1 MYFVIAGGGEVGFH
15 LAKALLESSH
25 EVMLLESD
33 RRRAQVIEEKLG
45 SVVLNAPA
53 DEGRYQLEAGCQ
65 RADAVIAVTGEDP
78 ANLIICQLAKWKCNV
93 PRVIARVNDPKNEIV
108 FKALGIDET
117 ISSTRVI
124 MNVIEQELPS
134 GGFLPL
140 MPLTGSHLELIE
152 AEIAAGTPSAG
163 KSIGSLGL
171 PDGAAIGGIV
181 RKGAVVPSVTGQ
193 VVRHVDDDRVRPEEQ
208 ADLQP
213 QSGLVVQHVFPDVMR
228 DELREHD
235 RDRTFVILA
244 RSCIDVR
251 EQPRDERA
259 IRRFDHDQRDA
270 VVARAPACPH

>member
-1 MYFVIAGGGEVGFH
+1 MYFVIAGGGQVGFH

-33 RRRAQVIEEKLG
+33 RRRAQVIEAELG

-78 ANLIICQLAKWKCNV
+78 ANLIICQLAKWKCHV

-152 AEIAAGTPSAG
+152 AEIAAGTPAAG
-163 KSIGSLGL
+163 RSIGTLGL
-171 PDGAAIGGIV
+171 PEGAAIGGIV
-181 RKGAVVPSVTGQ
+181 RKGSVVHADDETKLQVGDRIVVLSPTAV
-193 VVRHVDDDRVRPEEQ
+193 EN
-208 ADLQP
+208 
-213 QSGLVVQHVFPDVMR
+213 
-228 DELREHD
+228 
-235 RDRTFVILA
+235 
-244 RSCIDVR
+244 DVR
-251 EQPRDERA
+251 KA
-259 IRRFDHDQRDA
+259 LFG
-270 VVARAPACPH
+270 

>member
-25 EVMLLESD
+25 VVMLLESD

-53 DEGRYQLEAGCQ
+53 DEGRYQMEAGCQ

-163 KSIGSLGL
+163 KAIGSLGL
-171 PDGAAIGGIV
+171 PEGAAIGGIV
-181 RKGAVVPSVTGQ
+181 RKGSVV
-193 VVRHVDDDRVRPEEQ
+193 HADDDTKLQVGDRIVVLSPTKDEAGVRK
-208 ADLQP
+208 ALF
-213 QSGLVVQHVFPDVMR
+213 G
-228 DELREHD
+228 
-235 RDRTFVILA
+235 
-244 RSCIDVR
+244 
-251 EQPRDERA
+251 
-259 IRRFDHDQRDA
+259 
-270 VVARAPACPH
+270 

>member
-33 RRRAQVIEEKLG
+33 RRRAQVIEEQLG
-45 SVVLNAPA
+45 SIVLNAPA

-65 RADAVIAVTGEDP
+65 RADAVIAVTGQD
-78 ANLIICQLAKWKCNV
+78 AVNLIVCQLAKWQCNV

-134 GGFLPL
+134 GGFMPL

-152 AEIAAGTPSAG
+152 AEIAAGTPAAG
-163 KSIGSLGL
+163 RAIGSLGL
-171 PDGAAIGGIV
+171 PDGAAVGGIV
-181 RKGAVVPSVTGQ
+181 RNGSVV
-193 VVRHVDDDRVRPEEQ
+193 HADDDTKLHVGDRIVVLSPTKDEAGVRK
-208 ADLQP
+208 ALF
-213 QSGLVVQHVFPDVMR
+213 G
-228 DELREHD
+228 
-235 RDRTFVILA
+235 
-244 RSCIDVR
+244 
-251 EQPRDERA
+251 
-259 IRRFDHDQRDA
+259 
-270 VVARAPACPH
+270 

>member
-78 ANLIICQLAKWKCNV
+78 ANLIICQLAKWNCKV

-134 GGFLPL
+134 GGFMPL

-171 PDGAAIGGIV
+171 PEGAAIGGIV
-181 RKGAVVPSVTGQ
+181 RKGSVVVHADDETKLQ
-193 VVRHVDDDRVRPEEQ
+193 VGDRIVVLSPTKDEAGVRKV
-208 ADLQP
+208 LF
-213 QSGLVVQHVFPDVMR
+213 G
-228 DELREHD
+228 
-235 RDRTFVILA
+235 
-244 RSCIDVR
+244 
-251 EQPRDERA
+251 
-259 IRRFDHDQRDA
+259 
-270 VVARAPACPH
+270 

>member
-1 MYFVIAGGGEVGFH
+1 MYFVIAGGGQVGFH

-33 RRRAQVIEEKLG
+33 RRRAQVIEAELG

-163 KSIGSLGL
+163 IAIGKLGL
-171 PDGAAIGGIV
+171 PEGAAIGGIV
-181 RKGAVVPSVTGQ
+181 RKGVVV
-193 VVRHVDDDRVRPEEQ
+193 HADDDTKLQVGDRIVVLSPTSAENGVRK
-208 ADLQP
+208 ALF
-213 QSGLVVQHVFPDVMR
+213 G
-228 DELREHD
+228 
-235 RDRTFVILA
+235 
-244 RSCIDVR
+244 
-251 EQPRDERA
+251 
-259 IRRFDHDQRDA
+259 
-270 VVARAPACPH
+270 

>member
-1 MYFVIAGGGEVGFH
+1 VYFVIAGGGQVGFH

-33 RRRAQVIEEKLG
+33 RRRAQVIEAELG

-53 DEGRYQLEAGCQ
+53 DEGRYQIEAGCQ

-152 AEIAAGTPSAG
+152 AEIAGGTPSAG
-163 KSIGSLGL
+163 VAIGKLGL
-171 PDGAAIGGIV
+171 PEGAAIGGVV
-181 RKGAVVPSVTGQ
+181 RKGVVV
-193 VVRHVDDDRVRPEEQ
+193 HADDDTKLQVGDRIVVLSPTKDEAGVRK
-208 ADLQP
+208 ALF
-213 QSGLVVQHVFPDVMR
+213 G
-228 DELREHD
+228 
-235 RDRTFVILA
+235 
-244 RSCIDVR
+244 
-251 EQPRDERA
+251 
-259 IRRFDHDQRDA
+259 
-270 VVARAPACPH
+270 

>member
-1 MYFVIAGGGEVGFH
+1 VYFVIAGGGEVGFH

-53 DEGRYQLEAGCQ
+53 DEGRYQMEAGCQ

-78 ANLIICQLAKWKCNV
+78 ANLIICQLAKWKCHV

-134 GGFLPL
+134 GGFMPL

-163 KSIGSLGL
+163 KSIRSLGL
-171 PDGAAIGGIV
+171 PEGAAVGGIV
-181 RKGAVVPSVTGQ
+181 RKGLVV
-193 VVRHVDDDRVRPEEQ
+193 HADDDTT
-208 ADLQP
+208 
-213 QSGLVVQHVFPDVMR
+213 LVVGDRIVVLSPTK
-228 DELREHD
+228 DE
-235 RDRTFVILA
+235 A
-244 RSCIDVR
+244 GVR
-251 EQPRDERA
+251 KA
-259 IRRFDHDQRDA
+259 LFG
-270 VVARAPACPH
+270 

>member
-124 MNVIEQELPS
+124 MNVIEQELPT
-134 GGFLPL
+134 GGFMPL

-152 AEIAAGTPSAG
+152 AEIAPGTPGADHTVE
-163 KSIGSLGL
+163 SLGL
-171 PDGAAIGGIV
+171 PDGAHIGGIV
-181 RKGAVVPSVTGQ
+181 RKGEILHAHRDTTLEAG
-193 VVRHVDDDRVRPEEQ
+193 DRVI
-208 ADLQP
+208 
-213 QSGLVVQHVFPDVMR
+213 VF
-228 DELREHD
+228 
-235 RDRTFVILA
+235 A
-244 RSCIDVR
+244 
-251 EQPRDERA
+251 
-259 IRRFDHDQRDA
+259 
-270 VVARAPACPH
+270 

>member
-163 KSIGSLGL
+163 KSIASLRL
-171 PDGAAIGGIV
+171 PS
-181 RKGAVVPSVTGQ
+181 GAVVGG
-193 VVRHVDDDRVRPEEQ
+193 VVRHGKVLHADDNTRLEGGDRVI
-208 ADLQP
+208 
-213 QSGLVVQHVFPDVMR
+213 VFAPTAS
-228 DELREHD
+228 ESE
-235 RDRTFVILA
+235 
-244 RSCIDVR
+244 VR
-251 EQPRDERA
+251 KTL
-259 IRRFDHDQRDA
+259 FG
-270 VVARAPACPH
+270 

>member
-15 LAKALLESSH
+15 LAKALLEANH

-33 RRRAQVIEEKLG
+33 RRRAQVIQEHLG

-53 DEGRYQLEAGCQ
+53 DEGRYQTEAGCQ

-78 ANLIICQLAKWKCNV
+78 ANLIICQLAKWKCHV

-124 MNVIEQELPS
+124 MGVIEQELPT

-152 AEIAAGTPSAG
+152 AEIAGGTPSAG
-163 KSIGSLGL
+163 KAIRALGL
-171 PDGAAIGGIV
+171 PAGAAVGGVV
-181 RKGAVVPSVTGQ
+181 RKGVVLHTDLDTKLEVG
-193 VVRHVDDDRVRPEEQ
+193 DRIIVLSPT
-208 ADLQP
+208 ADE
-213 QSGLVVQHVFPDVMR
+213 GK
-228 DELREHD
+228 
-235 RDRTFVILA
+235 
-244 RSCIDVR
+244 VR
-251 EQPRDERA
+251 EA
-259 IRRFDHDQRDA
+259 LFG
-270 VVARAPACPH
+270 

>member
-53 DEGRYQLEAGCQ
+53 DEGRYQMEAGCQ

-78 ANLIICQLAKWKCNV
+78 ANLIICQLAKWKCHV

-134 GGFLPL
+134 GGFMPL

-163 KSIGSLGL
+163 KSINSLGL
-171 PDGAAIGGIV
+171 PEGAAVGGIV
-181 RKGAVVPSVTGQ
+181 RKGIVV
-193 VVRHVDDDRVRPEEQ
+193 HADDDTKLLVGDRIVVLSPTKDEAGVRK
-208 ADLQP
+208 ALF
-213 QSGLVVQHVFPDVMR
+213 G
-228 DELREHD
+228 
-235 RDRTFVILA
+235 
-244 RSCIDVR
+244 
-251 EQPRDERA
+251 
-259 IRRFDHDQRDA
+259 
-270 VVARAPACPH
+270 

>member
-1 MYFVIAGGGEVGFH
+1 VYFVIAGGGQVGFH

-25 EVMLLESD
+25 EVILLESD
-33 RRRAQVIEEKLG
+33 RRRAQVIEAELG

-53 DEGRYQLEAGCQ
+53 DEGRYQIEAGCQ

-163 KSIGSLGL
+163 RSIGKLGL
-171 PDGAAIGGIV
+171 PEGAAIGGIV
-181 RKGAVVPSVTGQ
+181 RKGVVV
-193 VVRHVDDDRVRPEEQ
+193 HADDDTKLQVGDRIVVLSPTSAENGVRK
-208 ADLQP
+208 ALF
-213 QSGLVVQHVFPDVMR
+213 G
-228 DELREHD
+228 
-235 RDRTFVILA
+235 
-244 RSCIDVR
+244 
-251 EQPRDERA
+251 
-259 IRRFDHDQRDA
+259 
-270 VVARAPACPH
+270 

>member
-1 MYFVIAGGGEVGFH
+1 VYFVIAGGGEVGFH

-181 RKGAVVPSVTGQ
+181 RKGAVVHADDTTKLQ
-193 VVRHVDDDRVRPEEQ
+193 VGDRI
-208 ADLQP
+208 
-213 QSGLVVQHVFPDVMR
+213 VVLSPTKV
-228 DELREHD
+228 E
-235 RDRTFVILA
+235 A
-244 RSCIDVR
+244 DVR
-251 EQPRDERA
+251 KA
-259 IRRFDHDQRDA
+259 LFG
-270 VVARAPACPH
+270 

>member
-1 MYFVIAGGGEVGFH
+1 MYFVIAGGGQVGFH

-25 EVMLLESD
+25 EVILLESD
-33 RRRAQVIEEKLG
+33 RRRAQVIEAELG

-53 DEGRYQLEAGCQ
+53 DEGRYQIEAGCQ

-134 GGFLPL
+134 GGFIPL

-152 AEIAAGTPSAG
+152 AEIAAGTPSVG
-163 KSIGSLGL
+163 KAIGALGL
-171 PDGAAIGGIV
+171 PEGAAIGGLV
-181 RKGAVVPSVTGQ
+181 RKG
-193 VVRHVDDDRVRPEEQ
+193 
-208 ADLQP
+208 
-213 QSGLVVQHVFPDVMR
+213 LVVHTNDDTKLQIGDRIVVLSPTK
-228 DELREHD
+228 DE
-235 RDRTFVILA
+235 A
-244 RSCIDVR
+244 GVR
-251 EQPRDERA
+251 KA
-259 IRRFDHDQRDA
+259 LFG
-270 VVARAPACPH
+270 

>member
-33 RRRAQVIEEKLG
+33 RRRAQVIEEQLG
-45 SVVLNAPA
+45 SIVLNAPA

-65 RADAVIAVTGEDP
+65 RADAVIAVTGQD
-78 ANLIICQLAKWKCNV
+78 AVNLIVCQLAKWRCNV

-134 GGFLPL
+134 GGFMPL

-152 AEIAAGTPSAG
+152 AEIAAGTPAAG
-163 KSIGSLGL
+163 RAIGSLGL
-171 PDGAAIGGIV
+171 PDGAAVGGIV
-181 RKGAVVPSVTGQ
+181 RKGSVV
-193 VVRHVDDDRVRPEEQ
+193 HADDDTKLQVGDRIVVLSPTKDEAGVRK
-208 ADLQP
+208 ALF
-213 QSGLVVQHVFPDVMR
+213 G
-228 DELREHD
+228 
-235 RDRTFVILA
+235 
-244 RSCIDVR
+244 
-251 EQPRDERA
+251 
-259 IRRFDHDQRDA
+259 
-270 VVARAPACPH
+270 

>member
-33 RRRAQVIEEKLG
+33 RRRAQVIEDQLG

-53 DEGRYQLEAGCQ
+53 DEGRYQLQAGCQ

-140 MPLTGSHLELIE
+140 MPLTDSHLELIE
-152 AEIAAGTPSAG
+152 AEIAAGAPSAG
-163 KSIGSLGL
+163 RSIGSLGL
-171 PDGAAIGGIV
+171 PDGAAVGGIV
-181 RKGAVVPSVTGQ
+181 RKGAVL
-193 VVRHVDDDRVRPEEQ
+193 HADDDTKLEIGDRIVVLSPTKDESGVRK
-208 ADLQP
+208 ALL
-213 QSGLVVQHVFPDVMR
+213 G
-228 DELREHD
+228 
-235 RDRTFVILA
+235 
-244 RSCIDVR
+244 
-251 EQPRDERA
+251 
-259 IRRFDHDQRDA
+259 
-270 VVARAPACPH
+270 